1 MILVTGFE
9 AFGAHKSNPSEEL
22 AHAVD
27 GRRIGEHVVRGVVLP
42 VHHRDAAT
50 RVTELLAELN
60 PDAIVHVGLA
70 EARARLA
77 VERVAV
83 NVMDF
88 SLADNAGYQ
97 AAGEPCVVD
106 GPAAYFATIPVRE
119 IVAAL
124 TAEDVPAYVSN
135 TAGTYLCN
143 QTLYST
149 LHTIACTGRRTRVGF
164 MHLPLSPAMVAAANA
179 DLPSMDVPLML
190 RGIEI
195 ALRVVASSQE
205 S

>member
-9 AFGAHKSNPSEEL
+9 PFGTHKSNPSEEL
-22 AHAVD
+22 ARAVD
-27 GRRIGEHVVRGVVLP
+27 GRSIGEHVVRGAVLP
-42 VHHRDAAT
+42 VHHRDAAA
-50 RVTELLAELN
+50 RVAELIAELY

-77 VERVAV
+77 IERVAV

-97 AAGEPCVVD
+97 ATGEPCVAD

-124 TAEDVPAYVSN
+124 TAEGVPAYVSN

-149 LHTIACTGRRTRVGF
+149 LHTIACTGRRTRAGF

-179 DLPSMDVPLML
+179 ELPSMDVPLML
-190 RGIEI
+190 RGLEI
-195 ALRVVASSQE
+195 VLRVVAST
-205 S
+205 

>member
-9 AFGAHKSNPSEEL
+9 PFGTHKSNPSEEL
-22 AHAVD
+22 ARAVD
-27 GRRIGEHVVRGVVLP
+27 GRRVGEHVVRGVVLP
-42 VHHRDAAT
+42 VHHRDAAA
-50 RVTELLAELN
+50 RVAELLVELN
-60 PDAIVHVGLA
+60 PHAIVHVGLA

-77 VERVAV
+77 IERVAV

-97 AAGEPCVVD
+97 ALGEPCVAD

-124 TAEDVPAYVSN
+124 TAEGVPAYVSN
-135 TAGTYLCN
+135 SAGTYLCN

-149 LHTIACTGRRTRVGF
+149 LHAVTCAGRHTRVGF

-179 DLPSMDVPLML
+179 ELPSMDVPLML
-190 RGIEI
+190 RGLEI
-195 ALRVVASSQE
+195 VLRVVAST
-205 S
+205 